1 MDLRKKLLENNR
13 AWAAG
18 VKEADPEF
26 FERLAHQQKP
36 AFLWIGCSDSRVPA
50 NQIVGLQPGEVF
62 VHRNVANVVIHTD
75 LNFLSVL
82 QYAIEVLEVRH
93 IIVTGHYGCGGVLAA
108 MESKQFG
115 LIDNWLRAIKDVY
128 RANEKALAKLS
139 DPVAKQRLL
148 CQLHVK
154 QQVANVAHTT
164 IVQNAW
170 DRGQALSV
178 QGWIYDIHDG
188 LIDDLG
194 VCVEGPNQ
202 VSPIYRMVEGDDETS
217 RRDGTPAPGGKA

>member
-1 MDLRKKLLENNR
+1 MQELKKLLENNR

-18 VKEADPEF
+18 VKEADPDF
-26 FERLAHQQKP
+26 FERLAAQQSP
-36 AFLWIGCSDSRVPA
+36 SFLWIGCSDSRVPA

-75 LNFLSVL
+75 LNCLSVL
-82 QYAIEVLEVRH
+82 QYAIEVLGVRH
-93 IIVTGHYGCGGVLAA
+93 IIVCGHYGCGGVLAA
-108 MESKQFG
+108 MESRQFG

-128 RANEKALAKLS
+128 RSNEAALARIS
-139 DPVAKQRLL
+139 DPVQRQRLL
-148 CQLHVK
+148 CRLHVK

-170 DRGQALSV
+170 DRGQAVSV
-178 QGWIYDIHDG
+178 QAWIYDIHDG

-194 VCVEGPNQ
+194 LSVEGPNQ
-202 VSPIYRMVEGDDETS
+202 VPEIYRMVDAGVASDAAK
-217 RRDGTPAPGGKA
+217 R